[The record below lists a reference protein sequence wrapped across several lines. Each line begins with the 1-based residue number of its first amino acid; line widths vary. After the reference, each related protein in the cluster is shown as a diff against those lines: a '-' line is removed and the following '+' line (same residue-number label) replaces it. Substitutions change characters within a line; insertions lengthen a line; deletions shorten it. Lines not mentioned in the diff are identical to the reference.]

1 MLSRL
6 LNVFQP
12 EPVTLVGFH
21 NGVLTFISH
30 KPRTVGQKC
39 AVRFSVPDGS
49 GSHFLDLNLTVEHV
63 RRTPH
68 LRGSICVA
76 RLPFSDSK
84 IESQLRSIQVNPG
97 LAMLGRQHPRVP
109 VGLRARSRELPGFA
123 GVVQDLSQTGAR
135 LDVAAPVHCGAKVQL
150 VVELEDQAPL
160 QLRGSVAWV
169 RPATFGS
176 GYVIGLEC
184 AGHESDE
191 RLADY
196 LQWLEQDREVE
207 DVQLRTLRSA

>member
-30 KPRTVGQKC
+30 KPRSVGQKC
-39 AVRFSVPDGS
+39 AVRFSVPDDS
-49 GSHFLDLNLTVEHV
+49 GSHSLDLNLTLEHV

-84 IESQLRSIQVNPG
+84 MESQLRSIQVNPG
-97 LAMLGRQHPRVP
+97 LAVLGRQHPRVP

-123 GVVQDLSQTGAR
+123 GVVQDLSARGAR
-135 LDVAAPVHCGAKVQL
+135 LDVAAPVQCGAKVQL

-169 RPATFGS
+169 RPATLGS

-184 AGHESDE
+184 SGDE
-191 RLADY
+191 RLAQY
-196 LQWLEQDREVE
+196 LDWVEQDRGVE